1 MTQGEKRKF
10 IRWDSIHLLDYLV
23 IEPDGSE
30 GRYSMGRTLDVSL
43 NGLKME
49 TSYELPDG
57 AELEITVGLEEDL
70 IDLIGRVI
78 HKSRQGGRYVAGIE
92 FVKMSAEG
100 RRIFRLYTDA
110 FKRFQQQQGDDT
122 P

>member
-1 MTQGEKRKF
+1 L
-10 IRWDSIHLLDYLV
+10 DSIHLLDYLV

-70 IDLIGRVI
+70 IDLIGRVV

-110 FKRFQQQQGDDT
+110 FKKYQQQEGAGDR
-122 P
+122 

>member
-1 MTQGEKRKF
+1 MTHGEKRKF

-30 GRYSMGRTLDVSL
+30 GGYSMGRTLDVSL

-49 TSYELPDG
+49 TSYDLPDE
-57 AELEITVGLEEDL
+57 AELEITVGIEDDL
-70 IDLIGRVI
+70 IDLIGRVV
-78 HKSRQGGRYVAGIE
+78 HTTKQGGRYISGIE
-92 FVKMSAEG
+92 FLKMSAEG

-110 FKRFQQQQGDDT
+110 FNKFQEDPVADDQ
-122 P
+122 